1 MMDLKV
7 RIAAFLEDYNS
18 LLEELNDELS
28 GIEDMELNKEAKTLK
43 DVEIGN
49 LECDEVLYEKYH
61 LLVYELVV
69 NNNKG
74 L

>member
-1 MMDLKV
+1 MTDLKV

-49 LECDEVLYEKYH
+49 LECDEVMYEKYH

-69 NNNKG
+69 NNKG

>member
-1 MMDLKV
+1 MTDLKV

-69 NNNKG
+69 NNKG